1 MPDVRCSAAAAPL
14 HIRQAGSP
22 AAGDPWARALPRP
35 SRSQGKISSSLVGQ
49 HTETCLI
56 GQSLCNLSCYWLDT
70 SVCG

>member
-35 SRSQGKISSSLVGQ
+35 SRSQGKISSLHWLASIRKLASLVRAYAISPF
-49 HTETCLI
+49 I
-56 GQSLCNLSCYWLDT
+56 G
-70 SVCG
+70 